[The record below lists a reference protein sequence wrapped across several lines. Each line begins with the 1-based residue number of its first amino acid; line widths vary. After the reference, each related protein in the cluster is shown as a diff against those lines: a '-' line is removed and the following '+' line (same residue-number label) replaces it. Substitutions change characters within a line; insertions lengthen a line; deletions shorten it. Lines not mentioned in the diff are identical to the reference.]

1 MADIVIVD
9 DHPIVCEGLSRL
21 IKHKS
26 NGKLNVVGLADNEE
40 DALRIVTELKPDLV
54 IVDVFLKGFNGV
66 ELVKQIKEL
75 YPDMKILMLSMHDE
89 FLYAERAINAGADG
103 YIMKQESS
111 DDITKAIEKVLDGQ
125 TYVSERMSAML
136 LRKKARGCADKA
148 LPASLLTERELEVF
162 QMLGTGWTTRRIA
175 EELNLSIKTVET
187 YSTRIKEK
195 LGLNNS
201 NELIHQAVQWVT
213 SKDWI

>member
-1 MADIVIVD
+1 MANIVIVD
-9 DHPIVCEGLSRL
+9 DHPIVCEGLSQL

-40 DALRIVTELKPDLV
+40 DTLRIVTELKPDLV
-54 IVDVFLKGFNGV
+54 IVDVFLRGFNGV

-111 DDITKAIEKVLDGQ
+111 DDITKAIQKVLDGQ
-125 TYVSERMSAML
+125 IYVSERMSAML
-136 LRKKARGCADKA
+136 LRTKARGCADKA

-187 YSTRIKEK
+187 YSARIKEK
-195 LGLNNS
+195 LDLNNS
-201 NELIHQAVQWVT
+201 NELIRQAVQWVT